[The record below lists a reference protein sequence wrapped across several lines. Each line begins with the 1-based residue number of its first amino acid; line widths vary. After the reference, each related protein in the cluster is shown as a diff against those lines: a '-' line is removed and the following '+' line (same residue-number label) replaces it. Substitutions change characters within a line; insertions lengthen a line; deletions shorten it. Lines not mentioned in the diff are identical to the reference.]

1 MELSFKIVS
10 ITELDYDG
18 VSETV
23 KQITPALD
31 GEDLPHTYIRSDAES
46 DADAKTAIKT
56 SLTDKGYIWDS
67 EI

>member
-1 MELSFKIVS
+1 MELSFTIES
-10 ITELDYDG
+10 ITELDYDDI
-18 VSETV
+18 SETI

-31 GEDLPHTYIRSDAES
+31 GENLSHTYIRDSAES
-46 DADAKTAIKT
+46 DADSKAAVKT